1 MKDITITARRIR
13 IELKWLLL
21 SLALAAIL
29 NVFSIIKYNTSWLEL
44 ITSLHLVVLMSL
56 ILYVLLLFFRGLA
69 SLIMR
74 FGSGRKK

>member
-1 MKDITITARRIR
+1 MKDITITAKRIR

-21 SLALAAIL
+21 SLGMAIIL
-29 NVFSIIKYNTSWLEL
+29 NIYSIIKYNASWGEL
-44 ITSLHLVVLMSL
+44 ITSLHMVVLMSF

-69 SLIMR
+69 SLLMR